1 MAENAYSIFSLN
13 QAAWP
18 QNDTQGSHVTVTEYL
33 RCTETHIDYY
43 RTEENKSVDLN
54 PDREALSVPLNN
66 SGVILFE
73 KPVSMPRLAVTCKP
87 AGTEAS
93 LHSGAETTWIVVST
107 TPETAPEEPLSIIPE
122 NLLEFVT
129 PSTSD
134 IETAHLTEP
143 LGCQGMKANIRRL
156 EPGHTVSYHIEHN
169 QEELYV
175 PLDGPGT
182 LRVNGTTRQLNAGDI
197 VRIKQGIPR
206 GAVNQGDETRSWLMI
221 GAPPTGDPNEW
232 DPDTEYAQWPHNES
246 ASQ

>member
-1 MAENAYSIFSLN
+1 MVENGYSIFSLD
-13 QAAWP
+13 QAAWSP
-18 QNDTQGSHVTVTEYL
+18 NETQGAQVAVTEHL
-33 RCTETHIDYY
+33 GCTETHVDYY
-43 RTEENKSVDLN
+43 RTNENKPIELN
-54 PDREALSVPLNN
+54 PDREALGIPLNH

-73 KPVSMPRLAVTCKP
+73 KPVSMPRLAVMCKP

-93 LHSGAETTWIVVST
+93 LHSEAETTWIVVST
-107 TPETAPEEPLSIIPE
+107 TPETGPEEPPAIIPE

-129 PSTSD
+129 PATSD

-182 LRVNGTTRQLNAGDI
+182 LRVNGTTRQLDAGDV
-197 VRIKQGIPR
+197 VRIEQGVPR
-206 GAVNQGDETRSWLMI
+206 GAVNRGDETRSWLMI
-221 GAPPTGDPNEW
+221 GAPPTGDAYEW
-232 DPDTEYAQWPHNES
+232 DPDTEYAEWPHDE
-246 ASQ
+246 